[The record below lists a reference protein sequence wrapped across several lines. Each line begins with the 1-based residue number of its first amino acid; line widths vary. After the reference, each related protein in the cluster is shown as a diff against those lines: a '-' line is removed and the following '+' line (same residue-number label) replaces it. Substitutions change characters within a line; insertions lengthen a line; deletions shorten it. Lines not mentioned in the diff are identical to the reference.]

1 MTTLSTDSFGSLAT
15 HHLAAGCLGCFAGL
29 WHSSALP
36 GPTVAV
42 AFSVS
47 SIESALAAS
56 LPPMV
61 LTASMVSST
70 AWYGAASWTHDA
82 FRLHRLQSSQR
93 WSLQIRPVDNSDGI
107 ADLAFRRADARFS
120 FDAHEGFVPISKVAC

>member
-1 MTTLSTDSFGSLAT
+1 
-15 HHLAAGCLGCFAGL
+15 
-29 WHSSALP
+29 
-36 GPTVAV
+36 V

-70 AWYGAASWTHDA
+70 AWYGAASSANELFGPT
-82 FRLHRLQSSQR
+82 RLAWDS
-93 WSLQIRPVDNSDGI
+93 
-107 ADLAFRRADARFS
+107 A
-120 FDAHEGFVPISKVAC
+120 GFES